1 MEQNNS
7 VARLG
12 VNIDHIATIREQRGT
27 EYPDLMQAIPIVEH
41 AGADGITMHLR
52 EDRRH
57 IQLND
62 VENAKKIIT
71 TTLNLE
77 MAFTDEMVQTA
88 LRIRPDFCCI
98 VPERREELT
107 TEGGL
112 DVLRYKDHI
121 QDICSDLSSVGIQ
134 VSLFIEPDTNIIDLS
149 KEIGA
154 QIIEIHTGRYANS
167 ASHDMKENLDAICG
181 AARHAN
187 DIGLVVNAGH
197 GLDYANVKAVA
208 QIENMNEL
216 NIGHSIISKSIFS
229 GLTEAVKQMKVAM
242 QG

>member
-7 VARLG
+7 EVRLG
-12 VNIDHIATIREQRGT
+12 VNIDHIATIREQRGA
-27 EYPDLMQAIPIVEH
+27 EYPDLMQAIPVAEH

-52 EDRRH
+52 EDSRH
-57 IQLND
+57 IQLHD
-62 VENAKKIIT
+62 VENAKKVIT

-121 QDICSDLSSVGIQ
+121 QDICNDLSGAGIQ

-154 QIIEIHTGRYANS
+154 QIIEIHTGKYANS
-167 ASHDMKENLDAICG
+167 SPHDMKEHLDKIQE
-181 AARHAN
+181 AAQHAN
-187 DIGLVVNAGH
+187 NIGLVVNAGH
-197 GLDYANVKAVA
+197 GLDYDNVKAVA
-208 QIENMNEL
+208 QIKNMNEL
-216 NIGHSIISKSIFS
+216 NIGHSIISKSIFL
-229 GLTEAVKQMKVAM
+229 GLTEAVRQMKVAM

>member
-7 VARLG
+7 VVRLG

-167 ASHDMKENLDAICG
+167 ASHDMKENLDVICG
-181 AARHAN
+181 AAQHAN

-197 GLDYANVKAVA
+197 GLDYVNVKAVA

-229 GLTEAVKQMKVAM
+229 GLAEAVKQMKVAM